1 MLLTFGPQVCRGYGS
16 FTFFLIYIL
25 GGISGNLTSFL
36 HTPDLTVGGTGPVFA
51 IIGAWVIH
59 QIQNKDVI
67 AKDVS
72 ESMYQKAIIATA
84 LSSILSH
91 FCPIDDWTHFGAAF
105 TGIAYGYF
113 TCPTIQLNHTSSKT
127 GQKEGITLV
136 RRYADP
142 CKSLIIFTLFVLV
155 LICVLFF
162 IEPPLNTLVF
172 SSFE

>member
-1 MLLTFGPQVCRGYGS
+1 
-16 FTFFLIYIL
+16 
-25 GGISGNLTSFL
+25 
-36 HTPDLTVGGTGPVFA
+36 
-51 IIGAWVIH
+51 
-59 QIQNKDVI
+59 
-67 AKDVS
+67 
-72 ESMYQKAIIATA
+72 MYQKAIIATA

-113 TCPTIQLNHTSSKT
+113 TCPTLQLNHTSSKT

-172 SSFE
+172 SSFEQRRQDYRKKEVGVFELLQLAFRQETVSWKQIRCLFIE